1 MFDISKLSGIEQY
14 AHLKL
19 IRDADALVCEHD
31 YKHHFNFKF
40 PFVRYNKR
48 TRYKANLV
56 WSVQVFTMRAF
67 NIVKDIYAR
76 TRSGVIERLVC

>member
-19 IRDADALVCEHD
+19 IPDADALVCEHD

-48 TRYKANLV
+48 TRYIKQIWCGVYKCSQCGHSIL
-56 WSVQVFTMRAF
+56 SKTYTPELDQV
-67 NIVKDIYAR
+67 
-76 TRSGVIERLVC
+76 